1 MIEGVPDPEEIPD
14 PDDLLTPEELDERR
28 KKRRY
33 VIYAVLG
40 FLVIMIVLI
49 TAFVSSGSG
58 EEEAVEST
66 ESNIPH
72 PLVEMAKLKSVPLQG
87 YDVSRP
93 LIANTPQELL
103 NYIQVDGWIPSPDK
117 YSSQGLTKE
126 YTCLECPESKSVT
139 IWLRTFPNNRQ
150 GRIELNMVLE
160 SAKKEPTSIVSEAA
174 EMGSGGFIV
183 NDNKTISYWFYYEP
197 NVVARVDMFQSK
209 QGTLQ
214 ETREWAFRL
223 NYSIWSVVGR

>member
-1 MIEGVPDPEEIPD
+1 MHEEMIEGVPDPEEIPD

-93 LIANTPQELL
+93 LIAIILL
-103 NYIQVDGWIPSPDK
+103 SPLLGISNFK
-117 YSSQGLTKE
+117 
-126 YTCLECPESKSVT
+126 SKFVT
-139 IWLRTFPNNRQ
+139 IEFLEVTSNITP
-150 GRIELNMVLE
+150 LNLSVKS
-160 SAKKEPTSIVSEAA
+160 SA
-174 EMGSGGFIV
+174 G
-183 NDNKTISYWFYYEP
+183 NKFS
-197 NVVARVDMFQSK
+197 S
-209 QGTLQ
+209 
-214 ETREWAFRL
+214 
-223 NYSIWSVVGR
+223 